1 VTLSN
6 KRSAKGELVFT
17 SFLFVVGVVVL
28 WDASQLP
35 ELTFA
40 DFVGSGT
47 FPSIIGWILV
57 ALSGLQLISVAR
69 GNIGQPE
76 EVDGAL
82 VEAKIHWKPFLLM
95 LSGLVFFAFGIAIVG
110 FPISATVLFTLV
122 VYALSTGKT
131 KWFIIIPIAA
141 ATAAAVY
148 LGFTLGLQINLP
160 LGFDFNFGTSEVI
173 VEEDW

>member
-1 VTLSN
+1 
-6 KRSAKGELVFT
+6 
-17 SFLFVVGVVVL
+17 
-28 WDASQLP
+28 
-35 ELTFA
+35 
-40 DFVGSGT
+40 
-47 FPSIIGWILV
+47 
-57 ALSGLQLISVAR
+57 
-69 GNIGQPE
+69 
-76 EVDGAL
+76 
-82 VEAKIHWKPFLLM
+82 
-95 LSGLVFFAFGIAIVG
+95 
-110 FPISATVLFTLV
+110 LV